1 MITHFLEATDGM
13 LHGKFMLGRLTKVE
27 ARTRTALPELDGS
40 IFRNAG
46 GARKFRP
53 EVTLVLDL
61 QTAQGAGFLLSDW
74 FSTRDELQKLKAWVC
89 PMYRPTVM
97 WLTEH
102 AEAPFAELPRYVEI
116 DLAALRRDPALQ
128 P

>member
-53 EVTLVLDL
+53 ETTLVLDL

-74 FSTRDELQKLKAWVC
+74 FSTREELEKLKAWVC

-97 WLTEH
+97 WL
-102 AEAPFAELPRYVEI
+102 AERAELPFSELPHYVEVPMI
-116 DLAALRRDPALQ
+116 DVKRAVRS
-128 P
+128 